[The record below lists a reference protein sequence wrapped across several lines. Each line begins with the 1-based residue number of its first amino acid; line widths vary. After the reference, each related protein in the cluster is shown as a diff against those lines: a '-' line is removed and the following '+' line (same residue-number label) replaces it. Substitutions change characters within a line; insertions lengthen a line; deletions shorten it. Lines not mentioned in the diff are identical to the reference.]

1 MIYRTSILYRNAH
14 DGSTVDW
21 LLANVGD
28 EILVE
33 HFIDVKEFAIG
44 NTDTPITL
52 NNRDGFLQA
61 GVCSGVDFSR
71 FEVGDTINVY
81 AYSTSTNF
89 GNYTIVEKIDST
101 TIRLNIDVAG
111 LTPPTDNETSNQIV
125 FSIVNPVT
133 ALNYKWNFI
142 ENNEAVNYISKVDGS
157 EQLATITGLDAAA
170 LGAGKPMTLIGSSC
184 YQLGYCLVD
193 ELGITNYPVYTS
205 SFRIKQS
212 TKITP
217 IMLEEQW
224 SDILSNIK
232 PTYFSNLNCLKSCFY
247 YEARYLSS
255 DPNRIQTLEV
265 EEQLGNSGW
274 FNENFNTGI
283 TKYSISALAYTFNA
297 TSVPRPKIAAGLNQF
312 TFDIDNTTTSPF
324 VAGATKLVI
333 NFAKA
338 PNDKTEYQNN
348 GRDLRHNFV
357 WDSCILTAQNTPTPI
372 NGEQYSDTYIRSL
385 KNVKATMVSASKVRI
400 SGEFDFQP
408 DAISVFEESDVP
420 RYMFFISVQNSALTG
435 ASSDRVTLRIDFNDF
450 YYQNEFPNLITFTS
464 KLISHK
470 YNNYSLSAID
480 RVTKFS
486 EDEMVGFSNV
496 RVNTDPLVTS
506 FELTKYTAYIKAYNT
521 VTGAEFILES
531 KQLDLPAIP
540 VISGYQY
547 FNLAVN
553 KATHVPTTEI
563 RKQII
568 ARSFP
573 PDPFRYELA
582 YPFLVRWEYWVSI
595 FNPTAIS
602 TQEWR
607 TYFTGDWILRFTN
620 ELTAKVN
627 GSPATYSDSINFEA
641 YRENLDNQQI
651 TANIQTFDA
660 ATGVQLISGSNKYI
674 LGYANTLVKATF
686 TRHIPWTKY
695 IIVIGIEV
703 FEEGGING
711 KYRMS
716 SEWASDSDTY
726 FLPVSSMSSNKVK
739 LTNVSSILVTGECL
753 IDFTK
758 LNLGKSKWKLSARI
772 YDDSGVSGG
781 SLTDGYGYLKTQNVS
796 LIATNPINVDTQVV
810 TAKQLNCCSDLV
822 WNVLADTTTTNDLK
836 NDKNSFLFWFNKDV
850 INTAVLK
857 LVKNNGDE
865 YTLTSNTN
873 YGTPYDYGFKTNTL
887 SEKLVGYLV
896 DWNKVINT
904 LGEGMYHVK
913 CDANTVFGATI
924 TQLSESYCLKQYTP
938 YRAENTVRIEFYN
951 TGIIGSN
958 FDEKQKDFSTL
969 NWYNQHRFDGHFIYK
984 NSEIKEDHILYS
996 NGQRK
1001 YVELEQ
1007 EPEFT
1012 LDLKPI
1018 PAFKHDVLRLE
1029 IVMADSISVTDYN
1042 SKNFENYY
1050 KKKVRIK
1057 GSYNPKLYPLKSKLG
1072 SVSLSFI
1079 QEFNNL
1085 KKFRS

>member
-1 MIYRTSILYRNAH
+1 MIYRTGILYRNAH

-21 LLANVGD
+21 LLANIGD
-28 EILVE
+28 EVLVE
-33 HFIDVKEFAIG
+33 HLINVKEYAIASA
-44 NTDTPITL
+44 DTPCVTNNKDGYFQDGVITGL
-52 NNRDGFLQA
+52 
-61 GVCSGVDFSR
+61 DFSK
-71 FEVGDTINVY
+71 FNVGDVIQCVNYTDN
-81 AYSTSTNF
+81 TNY
-89 GNYTIVEKIDST
+89 GDRTIVEKYDDT
-101 TIRLNIDVAG
+101 RIRFDAQLG
-111 LTPPTDNETSNQIV
+111 GHTDNQSDVHIV
-125 FSIVNPVT
+125 FSIKNAVT

-142 ENNEAVNYISKVDGS
+142 ENNEAVNYTSKVDGS
-157 EQLATITGLDAAA
+157 EQLASITGLNAA
-170 LGAGKPMTLIGSSC
+170 GGGINKPMTYTGSPC
-184 YQLGYCLVD
+184 YQLGAITVD
-193 ELGITNYPVYTS
+193 ELGITTLPVYTS
-205 SFRIKQS
+205 FFQIKHS

-217 IMLEEQW
+217 LMLEEQW
-224 SDILSNIK
+224 SDVLSGVK
-232 PTYFSNLNCLKSCFY
+232 PTYFDNLNCLKSCFY

-255 DPNRIQTLEV
+255 DPNRIQTLEID
-265 EEQLGNSGW
+265 EQLGNSGW

-283 TKYSISALAYTFNA
+283 TKYSASALAYTFNSV
-297 TSVPRPKIAAGLNQF
+297 TVPRPKIATGLNQF

-324 VAGATKLVI
+324 VAGATKLVL

-338 PNDKTEYQNN
+338 PNDKDEYQNN

-372 NGEQYSDTYIRSL
+372 NGEQYADTYIRSL

-408 DAISVFEESDVP
+408 NGIAVFEESEVP
-420 RYMFFISVQNSALTG
+420 RYMFFVAVQNSALTG
-435 ASSDRVTLRIDFNDF
+435 ASSDRVTLKIDFNDF

-486 EDEMVGFSNV
+486 EDELVGFSNV

-531 KQLDLPAIP
+531 KQLDLPASP

-651 TANIQTFDA
+651 TANIQTFDPV
-660 ATGVQLISGSNKYI
+660 TNVQLISGSNKYI

-726 FLPVSSMSSNKVK
+726 FLPVSSMSANKVK
-739 LTNVSSILVTGECL
+739 LTNVSSIVVTGECL

-772 YDDSGVSGG
+772 YDDNGVSGG

-810 TAKQLNCCSDLV
+810 MPKQLNCCSDLV
-822 WNVLADTTTTNDLK
+822 WNVLADTTTTDDLK

-857 LVKNNGDE
+857 LVKDNGVE
-865 YTLTSNTN
+865 YTLTANTN

-913 CDANTVFGATI
+913 CDANTIFGATI

-951 TGIIGSN
+951 TGIIGSK
-958 FDEKQKDFSTL
+958 FDEKQKDFGTL

-984 NSEIKEDHILYS
+984 NSEIKEEDILYS

-1001 YVELEQ
+1001 YVELDQ

-1029 IVMADSISVTDYN
+1029 VVMADSILITDYN